1 MLLEKAAKRTKLT
14 FQTLRFD
21 KDSNEIRQGSKKK
34 NQENRFRII
43 EEFAFQENS
52 SSQVYSKCK
61 EE

>member
-34 NQENRFRII
+34 KIRKTDLEL
-43 EEFAFQENS
+43 
-52 SSQVYSKCK
+52 
-61 EE
+61 